1 MRENCR
7 VIGNKPAA
15 AFAITVAL
23 LAACGNDGP
32 GSDGT
37 PLARCPKPTG
47 LISVGERIPGD
58 CSLERFEGGVLRL
71 ADLRGKPAV
80 INFWATWCT
89 FCIDE
94 MPAIERASLPLRNRV
109 AIIGADLL
117 GVDGETTGAA
127 KRFARETGVTY
138 QLVYDRDGVLFGHFS
153 GQLLL
158 PVTIFVRADGVVA
171 HRRFGPLTEKN
182 LRDMVSG
189 YLRVG

>member
-1 MRENCR
+1 MIR
-7 VIGNKPAA
+7 NKPAA
-15 AFAITVAL
+15 VLAL
-23 LAACGNDGP
+23 ALAMLTACGNDGG
-32 GSDGT
+32 GSDGS

-58 CSLERFEGGVLRL
+58 CELERFEGGVLRL
-71 ADLRGKPAV
+71 EDLKGKPAV

-94 MPAIERASLPLRNRV
+94 MPAIEKASRPLRNRV
-109 AIIGADLL
+109 AVIGADLL
-117 GVDGETTGAA
+117 GVDGETINAA
-127 KRFARETGVTY
+127 KKFARDTGVTY
-138 QLVYDRDGVLFGHFS
+138 QLVYDRDGVLFGNFS

-171 HRRFGPLTEKN
+171 HRQFGPLTEKN
-182 LRDMVSG
+182 LTDMLSR